1 MINPETIAEEYMDNY
16 GADASIRLKEK
27 IQSISFQFD
36 TMGYT
41 SQELYEHKQ
50 LKQALKIIQD
60 HE

>member
-1 MINPETIAEEYMDNY
+1 MISAEIIAEEYMDNY

-27 IQSISFQFD
+27 IQSMSFQFD

>member
-1 MINPETIAEEYMDNY
+1 MNPQEIADEYIDNY

-27 IQSISFQFD
+27 IQSMSFQFD

-50 LKQALKIIQD
+50 LKQALKTIQD

>member
-1 MINPETIAEEYMDNY
+1 M
-16 GADASIRLKEK
+16 
-27 IQSISFQFD
+27 SFQFD

>member
-1 MINPETIAEEYMDNY
+1 MNSPETIAEAYMDNY
-16 GADASIRLKEK
+16 GEDASIRLKEK
-27 IQSISFQFD
+27 IQSMSFQFD

>member
-1 MINPETIAEEYMDNY
+1 MISAEIIAEEYMDNY
-16 GADASIRLKEK
+16 GVDASIRLKEK
-27 IQSISFQFD
+27 IQSMSFQFD

>member
-1 MINPETIAEEYMDNY
+1 MNPQEIAEEYINNY

-27 IQSISFQFD
+27 IQSMSYQFD
-36 TMGYT
+36 MMGYT

-50 LKQALKIIQD
+50 LKQALKTIQD

>member
-1 MINPETIAEEYMDNY
+1 MISAEIIAEEYMENY
-16 GADASIRLKEK
+16 GVDASIRLKEK
-27 IQSISFQFD
+27 IQSMSFQFD